1 MLLGLVEEQRL
12 EPGSLDMVI
21 LMDVLEHLPDPEKT
35 MRHCL
40 RLLKPNGIFV
50 IQTPCLPEG
59 KTYEDLESQGD
70 PFLEMLIEKEHL
82 SLFSR
87 SSIQNF
93 FHRLQ
98 IDHLKFEPA
107 IFSRY
112 DMFLVAS
119 REPFAPH
126 SSGKIEEALNSS
138 PSGKMVQALAD
149 SYLQKQD
156 LLEKYQE
163 ADADRAARSDQINQL
178 NQLLRE
184 AETDRLAR
192 RELTQQLEEAHS
204 VVKALRSGRVFRILR
219 KIGLW
224 SGMEEMISKTLP
236 LVLEEKESSLK
247 NFQERV
253 AARPAITLSRIAV
266 DLAPL
271 LPGAENGGAKLLAM
285 ELIRHISQL
294 APRCEF
300 VLLTSS
306 RSHDELSVLDSP
318 NVRRLCVSHPQ
329 AADLPTSGEF
339 QLKRWQIPF
348 RECLRAHLPA
358 LLLARAKA
366 LYYCWPKR
374 RPISSG
380 LLRQLG
386 VQLLFC
392 PFTMPFFYDPHI
404 PVVSVVYDL
413 QFAYYPQFFSSQDR
427 ADREYHFRE
436 TCRLASLLV
445 CISDYVRETVLSNSS
460 LSPAR
465 VATIPIRLG
474 GRLKKPRPGD
484 IFAVLQKNG
493 LEENG
498 FLLYPANFWPHKN
511 HSMLLTAFGM
521 FRHRHPE
528 SRLQLVCTGF
538 PDERMDALREAVQRM
553 GLRSLV
559 ILPGYLSEEELAAL
573 LASCKAL
580 IFPSLYEGF
589 GMPVL
594 EAMAFSKPILCSNV
608 TSLPEVAGDCA
619 LLFDPKKPQEILG
632 AIEQIMTDSKLA
644 SSLVERGKVR
654 IARWGGPEQMARE
667 YLAVFHPLAVKNGTA
682 KIRRTQRRI

>member
-1 MLLGLVEEQRL
+1 
-12 EPGSLDMVI
+12 
-21 LMDVLEHLPDPEKT
+21 
-35 MRHCL
+35 
-40 RLLKPNGIFV
+40 
-50 IQTPCLPEG
+50 
-59 KTYEDLESQGD
+59 
-70 PFLEMLIEKEHL
+70 
-82 SLFSR
+82 
-87 SSIQNF
+87 
-93 FHRLQ
+93 
-98 IDHLKFEPA
+98 
-107 IFSRY
+107 
-112 DMFLVAS
+112 
-119 REPFAPH
+119 
-126 SSGKIEEALNSS
+126 
-138 PSGKMVQALAD
+138 
-149 SYLQKQD
+149 
-156 LLEKYQE
+156 
-163 ADADRAARSDQINQL
+163 
-178 NQLLRE
+178 
-184 AETDRLAR
+184 
-192 RELTQQLEEAHS
+192 
-204 VVKALRSGRVFRILR
+204 
-219 KIGLW
+219 
-224 SGMEEMISKTLP
+224 
-236 LVLEEKESSLK
+236 
-247 NFQERV
+247 
-253 AARPAITLSRIAV
+253 
-266 DLAPL
+266 
-271 LPGAENGGAKLLAM
+271 LAM

-294 APRCEF
+294 VPRCEF

-306 RSHDELSVLDSP
+306 GSHDELSILDSP
-318 NVRRLCVSHPQ
+318 NVRRLCVRHPQ
-329 AADLPTSGEF
+329 APAHPPPSSH
-339 QLKRWQIPF
+339 QLMGWQIF
-348 RECLRAHLPA
+348 FQEWLRAYLPA
-358 LLLARAKA
+358 PLLARAKA
-366 LYYCWPKR
+366 LYYSWPKG

-380 LLRQLG
+380 LLRQMG

-436 TCRLASLLV
+436 TCHRASLLV

-474 GRLKKPRPGD
+474 GRLKKPGSGE
-484 IFAVLQKNG
+484 IFAVLQKTG

-511 HSMLLTAFGM
+511 HSMLLTSFGM
-521 FRHRHPE
+521 YRYRHPE

-553 GLRSLV
+553 GLRSFV
-559 ILPGYLSEEELAAL
+559 ILPGYLPEEELAAL

-619 LLFDPKKPQEILG
+619 LLFDPKKPQEILS

-682 KIRRTQRRI
+682 KIRRTRRRI